1 MGISATMQKS
11 IAIKNLKLMR
21 KKISKLLT
29 LVLFC
34 LFLTGTTTS
43 FAALSAEPTPGND
56 PNLILY
62 YISNS
67 WKILERSM
75 NDCNAF
81 SDPKT
86 HITSI
91 LYLPA
96 HFPMPPSVQKLQQ
109 RCHLTVKRLP
119 TIIKKL
125 GDIDGGKIQPPGL
138 LYLPY
143 PYIVPG
149 GMFNEMY
156 GWDSYFII
164 RGLIEDKK
172 IKLAHGIVENFF
184 FEIDHYGGTLN
195 GNRTYYLTRTQL
207 PFLAPIIRAVYEE
220 DKAQNR
226 ASLAWLSRAIEYA
239 IKDYNFWT
247 HAPHLAGKTGLS
259 RYYDLGE
266 GPVSELDDSA
276 KTYYS
281 DVVRYFLTHPEIS
294 QPYLLHS
301 PNSLQIRPSSSLFTI
316 SLCKKSMDKNKDC
329 KLFKNVGLS
338 DLFYKGDRAMRESG
352 FDVSFRFGPFSA
364 DTLAY
369 APVDL
374 NSLLYKA
381 EIDLA
386 WMSKQLNRNKEAVV
400 WQKRAQIRSKKINEY
415 LWNDKR
421 GLYFDYN
428 YMTQQQSENVYAS
441 AFYPLWA
448 GLASTAQ
455 AKKVVDNLS
464 LFEKPGGIVTSLQET
479 GVQWD
484 YPYGWAPIQLIAI
497 EGLYE
502 YGFADD
508 ANRISHKFLMMV
520 LTNFMREK
528 TIREKYNVV
537 SCTSQTNIQVGYKL
551 NVTGFGWTNGVFL
564 VLIHKLPQ
572 QIVKTLFGVNQG
584 YAKEPSKN
592 KTLTK

>member
-1 MGISATMQKS
+1 M
-11 IAIKNLKLMR
+11 
-21 KKISKLLT
+21 SKLLT
-29 LVLFC
+29 VILFNIC
-34 LFLTGTTTS
+34 MLGINAC
-43 FAALSAEPTPGND
+43 FATPRLLRSSESD

-67 WKILERSM
+67 WKILQRSM
-75 NDCNAF
+75 DTCDTF
-81 SDPKT
+81 TDPKT
-86 HITSI
+86 HMTSI

-96 HFPMPPSVQKLQQ
+96 HFPMPESVRNLQQ
-109 RCHLTVKRLP
+109 RCSLVVKPLP
-119 TIIKKL
+119 KIIKKL
-125 GDIDGGKIQPPGL
+125 GDIDGGKVQPPGL
-138 LYLPY
+138 LYLPH

-164 RGLIEDKK
+164 RGLIEDRKVE
-172 IKLAHGIVENFF
+172 LAHGIVENFF

-207 PFLAPIIRAVYEE
+207 PFLAPIIRAVYEA
-220 DKAQNR
+220 DKAENR
-226 ASLAWLSRAIEYA
+226 ANLTWLAKAYKYA
-239 IKDYNFWT
+239 VKDYNLWT
-247 HAPHLAGKTGLS
+247 RSPHLAGNTGLS

-276 KTYYS
+276 KSYYS
-281 DVVRYFLTHPEIS
+281 DVIRYFLIHPEIS
-294 QPYLLHS
+294 QPYLLHL
-301 PNSLQIRPSSSLFTI
+301 PNSSQPLSSLFTLSFCDHSI
-316 SLCKKSMDKNKDC
+316 NKNSLDKNYKTC

-338 DLFYKGDRAMRESG
+338 NLFYKGDRAMRESG

-381 EIDLA
+381 EVDLA
-386 WMSKQLNRNKEAVV
+386 WMSDQLGFNKNASFWHNRATV
-400 WQKRAQIRSKKINEY
+400 RRKKINQY
-415 LWNDKR
+415 LWNEKR
-421 GLYFDYN
+421 GFYFDYN
-428 YMTQQQSENVYAS
+428 FKTEQQSNDVYAS

-448 GLASTAQ
+448 GVASREQ
-455 AKKVVDNLS
+455 AKKVASNLK

-502 YGFADD
+502 YGFKRD

-520 LTNFMREK
+520 IKNFMREK

-537 SCTSQTNIQVGYKL
+537 SCSSQTNIQVGYKI

-564 VLIHKLPQ
+564 VLLHKLPN
-572 QIVKTLFGVNQG
+572 QIVETLLGFNQG
-584 YAKEPSKN
+584 YASHAN
-592 KTLTK
+592 KPGFKDKKYKP